1 MVSGGVSKMKLR
13 EIRIQNFKSIE
24 NATVENIGNIDIF
37 SGRNNSGKTAILEAL
52 TTLLGCRVYPQV
64 ENASLPPKLFSGKKF
79 EEKIMEI
86 TLVFEL
92 NKTERSNG
100 IIKYYHG
107 ASPTRLN
114 RLIETNFLQ
123 KVEYTFQSFK
133 GTNAFGLFQ
142 IRITGT
148 DSEFGVIAER
158 EEENKFLVTNIHAL
172 LTSNGPLTSEG
183 LTANRLTVILTQ
195 PGVVSRSHPWN
206 YPFKL
211 FQDLMQGMYSF
222 SPFRTSQP
230 IMEAKTT
237 KNLANNGS
245 NLVQRI
251 YTMKQNED
259 ENWRQLREFAKIA
272 LPDLG
277 LLQSRSVG
285 KDTVTVFRDKKWKFD
300 IDIHDMGSGI
310 EQLLMIACVLISKS
324 QGSLILIET
333 PEHHMHPGAQR
344 TLLQFIRDNLKNNQI
359 LITTHS
365 PIFLSQRDLAM
376 HVVTKTNE
384 GTKVK
389 RIEEL
394 DDLSQALGELG
405 SRNSDLLLA
414 DFVIFV
420 EGPSDEKIIKTWAK
434 TLKVNFDSRNIFCI
448 TIGGSRNFYYYANS
462 DVLQRIS
469 LKSPIPHLF
478 IIDKDEKSNRTIQK
492 IQEQVKENIHILE
505 RREIENY
512 LLLPKYILEIMRIK
526 AKGNQGILEKLETV
540 QPEDIK
546 QLISSKMDELK
557 NVVLIKRI
565 REEIGGGTFLPD
577 VVLGNLIAETK
588 EVNLNALFDR
598 MYTLDTLVDKIYK
611 AVTKTVNDR
620 CSKDRLK
627 NIVKEQ
633 ASTIKEI
640 WTDGKDEDKKKIVPG
655 EAVLK
660 GVFENFGL
668 KYDKMKD
675 GERIAQKMKVDE
687 IQPEIRSILEKLK

>member
-1 MVSGGVSKMKLR
+1 MNKQFPIVSGGISKMELR
-13 EIRIQNFKSIE
+13 EIKIQNFKSIE
-24 NATVENIGNIDIF
+24 NAAVENIGDIDIF
-37 SGRNNSGKTAILEAL
+37 SGRNNSGKTAIFEAL
-52 TTLLGCRVYPQV
+52 TTLLGCPISPQV
-64 ENASLPPKLFSGKKF
+64 QHTSLPPKLFSGKKF
-79 EEKIMEI
+79 QEKTMEI

-107 ASPTRLN
+107 TSPTRLDS
-114 RLIETNFLQ
+114 LIETNFLQ
-123 KVEYTFQSFK
+123 KVEYSFQSFK

-148 DSEFGVIAER
+148 EGEFGVIVER
-158 EEENKFLVTNIHAL
+158 RLKNKFVVANIHAS
-172 LTSNGPLTSEG
+172 LTGNGPLTSKG
-183 LTANRLTVILTQ
+183 LTVNRFDVDLTQ
-195 PGVVSRSHPWN
+195 GNVVSKSDPWN
-206 YPFKL
+206 FPFKQ
-211 FQDLMQGMYSF
+211 FQDLMHGTYSF
-222 SPFRTSQP
+222 SPFRRSQP
-230 IMEAKTT
+230 VMEAKTT
-237 KNLANNGS
+237 KNLANDGS

-259 ENWRQLREFAKIA
+259 ENWRQLREFAQVA

-277 LLQSRSVG
+277 FLQSRSVE
-285 KDTVTVFRDKKWKFD
+285 KNTVTVFRDKKWKFD

-365 PIFLSQRDLAM
+365 PIFLSQRDLEM
-376 HVVTKTNE
+376 HVVTKTNK

-414 DFVIFV
+414 DFVLFV

-478 IIDKDEKSNRTIQK
+478 IIDKDEKSNGTIQK
-492 IQEQVKENIHILE
+492 IQEQVKEKIHILE

-512 LLLPKYILEIMRIK
+512 LLLPKYILETMRMK

-540 QPEDIK
+540 QPRDIE
-546 QLISSKMDELK
+546 QLVSSKIDELK
-557 NVVLIKRI
+557 NIVLLKRI
-565 REEIGGGTFLPD
+565 REEIGGGAFLLD
-577 VVLGNLIAETK
+577 AALENLIGETK
-588 EVNLNALFDR
+588 GVDLND
-598 MYTLDTLVDKIYK
+598 MVDKIYK
-611 AVTKTVNDR
+611 AISKTLSDK
-620 CSKDRLK
+620 CSKKRIEI
-627 NIVKEQ
+627 IVEQQTSIINKIWAEGKE
-633 ASTIKEI
+633 E
-640 WTDGKDEDKKKIVPG
+640 KKRIVPG
-655 EAVLK
+655 EDILK
-660 GVFENFGL
+660 RVFENFGL
-668 KYDKMKD
+668 RYDKVKD
-675 GERIAQKMKVDE
+675 GERIAQQMKADE
-687 IQPEIRSILEKLK
+687 IPPEIKSILEKLK